1 MKDCPFFC
9 EGCCI
14 WSSLIAK
21 TEIQTTKDACKK
33 CIKTK
38 ERMIKTKNW
47 KNKVNPVV
55 LYEAS
60 RKTASLENISLE
72 NATYKMQ
79 FNSISYKD
87 MEEIKNDLSK
97 DYLQNYIK
105 EANNDLKL
113 KKHHDLIDCCMKIIP
128 QIKKNNYT
136 GIVGVPRSG
145 MFPASIIALHLSVPL
160 YSICNNEI
168 ILLNS
173 ESCYG
178 GNRMNFYKEK
188 NTTKLLVIDDSSCT
202 GTAAKGIK
210 ERFNLDIA
218 TCYATIKSKNIV
230 DFYGELYETPHI
242 FEWNFFDSHFI
253 EESFFD
259 IDGVMSPNVPIE
271 ICIDEERYIKWI
283 KEVDPIFKNIPMLR
297 NIKHIITGRLEKY
310 RNITEEWLDKH
321 SIKYKTLTMFP
332 SELESVRNS
341 DHVNQVGMFKAEHF
355 MKDKNATMFIES
367 EIGEAKIIKDISKKN
382 VITTKGGSGFELI

>member
-1 MKDCPFFC
+1 
-9 EGCCI
+9 
-14 WSSLIAK
+14 
-21 TEIQTTKDACKK
+21 
-33 CIKTK
+33 
-38 ERMIKTKNW
+38 MIKTKNW

-341 DHVNQVGMFKAEHF
+341 DHVNQVGMFKAKHF